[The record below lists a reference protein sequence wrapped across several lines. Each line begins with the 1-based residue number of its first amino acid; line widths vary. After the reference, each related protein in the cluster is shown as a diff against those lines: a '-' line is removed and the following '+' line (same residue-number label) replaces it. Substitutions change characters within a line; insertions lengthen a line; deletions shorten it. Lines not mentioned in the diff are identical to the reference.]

1 MRTYDRNSKD
11 NSDSYFWK
19 QKISWS
25 LEIEKKKKK
34 GKMPCFDLK
43 VNIWKVK
50 KHIAPMDFVE
60 YPRKTDVSEN
70 REVYYGR
77 FLGNGLHER

>member
-1 MRTYDRNSKD
+1 M
-11 NSDSYFWK
+11 
-19 QKISWS
+19 
-25 LEIEKKKKK
+25 L
-34 GKMPCFDLK
+34 CFDLK

-50 KHIAPMDFVE
+50 KHIAPKDFVE
-60 YPRKTDVSEN
+60 YLRKTDVSEN

>member
-1 MRTYDRNSKD
+1 M
-11 NSDSYFWK
+11 
-19 QKISWS
+19 
-25 LEIEKKKKK
+25 L
-34 GKMPCFDLK
+34 CFDLK

>member
-1 MRTYDRNSKD
+1 MKAKSKLGVRNR
-11 NSDSYFWK
+11 
-19 QKISWS
+19 
-25 LEIEKKKKK
+25 EKKEE
-34 GKMPCFDLK
+34 GKMLCFDLK

-50 KHIAPMDFVE
+50 KHIAPKDFVE
-60 YPRKTDVSEN
+60 YLRKTDVSEN